1 MSSTL
6 TIEAKV
12 LGQRK
17 PLLADWHVPFPPHQP
32 LPVTLRELI
41 EAVVRAEVAAFSRRQ
56 EERRLLQVLSAEQ
69 IAASVARG
77 KVDSGGREEAPAAAD
92 PDAAVARAL
101 QAFEDGAYFVF
112 LDDVQH
118 RHLDEAVELRSESRM
133 LFLRLVALAGG

>member
-6 TIEAKV
+6 TVEAKV

-17 PLLADWHVPFPPHQP
+17 PLITDWHVPFPPDQP

-69 IAASVARG
+69 IAAGAARG
-77 KVDSGGREEAPAAAD
+77 KVDSGGREASEAAD

-112 LDDVQH
+112 LDEIQH
-118 RHLDEAVELRSESRM
+118 RHLEDAVELRSESRM

>member
-6 TIEAKV
+6 TVEAKV

-17 PLLADWHVPFPPHQP
+17 PLIADWRVPFPPDQP

-41 EAVVRAEVAAFSRRQ
+41 EVVVRAEVAAFSRRQ
-56 EERRLLQVLSAEQ
+56 EERRLIQVLSAEQ
-69 IAASVARG
+69 IGAAAARG
-77 KVDSGGREEAPAAAD
+77 KVDSGGQEGAPQAAD
-92 PDAAVARAL
+92 PDTAVARAL

-118 RHLDEAVELRSESRM
+118 RHLDDVVELRSESRM